1 MGMEKMSMCV
11 PSNEKEGRGF
21 LTNREL
27 LSSMVPLLLEWYDQN
42 KRKLPWRE
50 NTDPYRVWVSE
61 IMLQQT
67 RVDTVIPYYT
77 RFLQECPDLLTLA
90 HISEEQLLKL
100 WEGLGYYNRVRNM
113 QKAAQKIQSE
123 YGGQFPGEFER
134 LKSLPGFGE
143 YTAGAVGSI
152 AFQLRVPAVDGN
164 VLRVIS
170 RIVEN
175 KEDIAKPVVKK
186 EISAAIQAVLPE
198 RVGDFNQ
205 SLMELGAVVCLPNG
219 DPCCTVCPVKTLCR
233 AYAEGS
239 VHDIPVKAAKP
250 DRRIEE
256 RTVFILISQGKTLLR
271 KRKSQGLLAG
281 LWEFPSVERKLK
293 VSEAKEFLQQEG
305 ISFTKVQT
313 FKSAK
318 HIFSHIE
325 WRMSGYLVHLKEEWK
340 EADGVWAD
348 ASQLEK
354 EYAVPS
360 AFKSFYQ
367 DCIRI
372 LKNNQ

>member
-77 RFLQECPDLLTLA
+77 RFLQGCPDLLTLA

-113 QKAAQKIQSE
+113 QKASQKIQSE

-219 DPCCTVCPVKTLCR
+219 DPCCTVCPVKTLCQ

-281 LWEFPSVERKLK
+281 LWEFPSVEGKLK

-318 HIFSHIE
+318 HFFP
-325 WRMSGYLVHLKEEWK
+325 Y
-340 EADGVWAD
+340 
-348 ASQLEK
+348 
-354 EYAVPS
+354 
-360 AFKSFYQ
+360 
-367 DCIRI
+367 
-372 LKNNQ
+372 